1 MRSPA
6 ILAFSERV
14 PFGGVD
20 PARLS
25 RSTFT

>member
-1 MRSPA
+1 MTSPA

-20 PARLS
+20 PVHRTL
-25 RSTFT
+25 RIFT